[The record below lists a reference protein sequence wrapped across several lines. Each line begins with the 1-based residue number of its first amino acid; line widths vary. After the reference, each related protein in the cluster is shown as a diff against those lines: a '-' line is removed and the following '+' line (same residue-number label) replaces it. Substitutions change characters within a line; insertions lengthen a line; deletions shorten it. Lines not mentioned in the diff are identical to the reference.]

1 MVSVIEI
8 TILIILSAVSFVGIL
23 ANGFIV
29 LVNCMDWIKRR
40 KMSPVD
46 QVLAALAIS
55 RMAML
60 SELLVN
66 SHAIV
71 FASTLY
77 VTGETLKMI
86 VYAWTVT
93 NHFSIWLV
101 TSLSIYYFLKIAS
114 FPNSIF
120 LYLKWRV
127 TKVVYVVMLVTL
139 IFLIVNMALV
149 DTHIDG
155 WFHDSQRNMTH
166 SSRMSNFPQFYK
178 RIIFT
183 NTMFTLGPF
192 SVTLTIFLLLI
203 FSLWRHLRR
212 VLHSGKDSQDAN
224 TKAHIKAMKSVITFL
239 VLYAAF
245 FLSLLV
251 SFCNSDM
258 LEKNQNTLLCQLTG
272 SVYPSGHSCAL
283 ILGNPKLRQT
293 FLSGL
298 WWLRVRV
305 TGEAPSRS

>member
-1 MVSVIEI
+1 MVSVTEI
-8 TILIILSAVSFVGIL
+8 TILIVLSAVSFVGIL
-23 ANGFIV
+23 GNSFIV
-29 LVNCMDWIKRR
+29 LITCMDWIKRR

-60 SELLVN
+60 SVLLIN
-66 SHAIV
+66 SYAFV
-71 FASTLY
+71 FASTIY
-77 VTGETLKMI
+77 VTEETLKVI
-86 VYAWTVT
+86 AYAWTVT
-93 NHFSIWLV
+93 NHFSIWLA

-127 TKVVYVVMLVTL
+127 SKVVSVVLLVTL
-139 IFLIVNMALV
+139 TFLIINMALV
-149 DTHIDG
+149 DMLIDD

-166 SSRMSNFPQFYK
+166 SSRMSDFPQFSK

-212 VLHSGKDSQDAN
+212 VLHSGKDCQDAS
-224 TKAHIKAMKSVITFL
+224 TKAHFKAMQSVIAFL

-245 FLSLLV
+245 FLSLLM
-251 SFCNSDM
+251 SSCNSDM
-258 LEKNQNTLLCQLTG
+258 LGKNQNTLLCQTTG
-272 SVYPSGHSCAL
+272 SVYPAGHSCAL
-283 ILGNPKLRQT
+283 ILGNRKLRQA
-293 FLSGL
+293 FLSVL
-298 WWLRVRV
+298 WWLGVRVR
-305 TGEAPSRS
+305 GGAPSRS